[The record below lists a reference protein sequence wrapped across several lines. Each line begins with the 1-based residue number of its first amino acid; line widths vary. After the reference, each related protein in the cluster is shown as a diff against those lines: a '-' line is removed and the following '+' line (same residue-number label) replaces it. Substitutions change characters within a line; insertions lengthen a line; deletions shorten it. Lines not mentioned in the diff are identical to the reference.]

1 MYTRISEEQFKEMF
15 NNNKFAKSTIHECHA
30 EIKGKKIR
38 FEKKC
43 YHSIQKD
50 LFRHFTPEQITEV
63 FPKFKTK
70 HTPTYREYA
79 DLGIWCYTKTANET
93 IKQIY
98 KFIKTKIIK
107 FIIHFTFNDDK
118 KLMYCPINIEE
129 EFYDCRNSTLSVTA
143 PSWTPTNQLHDINN
157 EGFEETKGEEATQEA
172 DLNEQQNNGVFDKNT
187 LIRGWKDWANEKG
200 DKKVSY
206 NSYYKKVLPS
216 SARSKNGWKNLLN
229 IYINDI
235 VNERKNIT
243 DKKKDKKKNKQLSNN
258 TSYLKDLITY
268 LDTL

>member
-1 MYTRISEEQFKEMF
+1 MSTRISEEQFVKMF

-38 FEKKC
+38 FEKNC

-129 EFYDCRNSTLSVTA
+129 EFYDCRTSTLSATA

-157 EGFEETKGEEATQEA
+157 EGFEEATQEA
-172 DLNEQQNNGVFDKNT
+172 QDNEQQYNGVFDKNT
-187 LIRGWKDWANEKG
+187 LIRGWKDWNKLRVSSTTSYHYYIKKVIPSATLSTSDWKKLLKNKIKNLTKKFKNSTDKKMKKQWG
-200 DKKVSY
+200 DKK
-206 NSYYKKVLPS
+206 
-216 SARSKNGWKNLLN
+216 
-229 IYINDI
+229 
-235 VNERKNIT
+235 
-243 DKKKDKKKNKQLSNN
+243 
-258 TSYLKDLITY
+258 SYLNHLNKY